1 MGRSTEFARLD
12 RGGAPGEKEGVQGA
26 ALSRGLGSFSCL
38 HIISPYYC
46 INLDLSLSNMRKNFF
61 EDQLA

>member
-1 MGRSTEFARLD
+1 MGRPTEFARLD

-26 ALSRGLGSFSCL
+26 ALSRGPG
-38 HIISPYYC
+38 
-46 INLDLSLSNMRKNFF
+46 SLSPAFISSLPTIALTCTCLCLTCANFF